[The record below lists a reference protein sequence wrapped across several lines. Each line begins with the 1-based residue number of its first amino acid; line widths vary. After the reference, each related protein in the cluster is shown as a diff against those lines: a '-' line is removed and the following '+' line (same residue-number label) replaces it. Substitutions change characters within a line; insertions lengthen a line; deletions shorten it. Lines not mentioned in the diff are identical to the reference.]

1 MTKKINFVIPFI
13 HEYPALP
20 HTIFSIQAEM
30 QDSPYQW
37 EISVVENGTVDEN
50 TERWF
55 TGSRAVFRDEMGK
68 RIKYYFDPIQCYSED
83 TEVLTNHGWMYFSDL
98 SGSEFIATLNSSTNI
113 LEYQKPTNYIK
124 EKYQGKMFHQT
135 SKSID
140 LMVTPNHL
148 MYTDRAKDKRRKD
161 HWSLSEA
168 RNLPRSVRYKRNAVW
183 IGKEEEYFTLPHYHY
198 EWDSGRNHKQHK
210 VIDIPEKKILMDDWL
225 AFFGIWLAEGCTFA
239 DSNTIAIGQK
249 PQTMIYEKI
258 KELIERL
265 PWKFSDKYYGFK
277 CTDPQLSAY
286 LGLFGDSHGKYIPK
300 EILSLSTRQ
309 LKILFRW
316 MMYGDGTKENWRKY
330 STVSKYLADDFQEL
344 LLKIG
349 YAGTISLDEDCGGFS
364 ETDIYRIYIS
374 RQSLTPEVNRTI
386 DGRKWI
392 DYDGYIYCLEVPN
405 HLIYVRRNGKVCWC
419 GNCGPHARNTGARAI
434 PSDYTIFMDAH
445 TGLGKNSII
454 PLVEC
459 LDDNP
464 NAGLVSGLTS
474 WSTYWYDR
482 LGSYYE
488 LFLQPS
494 QQETHKGGPTLD
506 THMHGHYMAMG
517 HLANKYPKE
526 YQEKKPMKVVMGS
539 QAYTMYRTQDF
550 LDIGGY
556 CDACR
561 FYPHPEGYMPM
572 KMWMSGK
579 EVYIH
584 PGSYHFHSLFPRKYS
599 LNNEEANTKIQ
610 EFGGYNW
617 QEHGHMNIYKIA
629 YILGEEKW
637 TKICNTSLKECGS
650 RHDEDKLMGVAIE
663 EAKPI
668 REQLSDKFI
677 YSLDSILTMAR
688 KEKIPGMEHWFKPI
702 GNDPLG

>member
-1 MTKKINFVIPFI
+1 MGNEMISFVIPMI
-13 HEYPALP
+13 HEYPAVA
-20 HTIFSIQAEM
+20 HTVFSIQAEM

-37 EISVVENGTVDEN
+37 EIIVVENGTVDEN

-55 TGSRAVFRDEMGK
+55 TGNRAVFRDEMGK
-68 RIKYYFDPIQCYSED
+68 KIKYLFDGIQS
-83 TEVLTNHGWMYFSDL
+83 
-98 SGSEFIATLNSSTNI
+98 
-113 LEYQKPTNYIK
+113 
-124 EKYQGKMFHQT
+124 
-135 SKSID
+135 
-140 LMVTPNHL
+140 
-148 MYTDRAKDKRRKD
+148 
-161 HWSLSEA
+161 
-168 RNLPRSVRYKRNAVW
+168 
-183 IGKEEEYFTLPHYHY
+183 
-198 EWDSGRNHKQHK
+198 
-210 VIDIPEKKILMDDWL
+210 
-225 AFFGIWLAEGCTFA
+225 
-239 DSNTIAIGQK
+239 
-249 PQTMIYEKI
+249 
-258 KELIERL
+258 
-265 PWKFSDKYYGFK
+265 
-277 CTDPQLSAY
+277 
-286 LGLFGDSHGKYIPK
+286 
-300 EILSLSTRQ
+300 
-309 LKILFRW
+309 
-316 MMYGDGTKENWRKY
+316 
-330 STVSKYLADDFQEL
+330 
-344 LLKIG
+344 
-349 YAGTISLDEDCGGFS
+349 
-364 ETDIYRIYIS
+364 
-374 RQSLTPEVNRTI
+374 
-386 DGRKWI
+386 
-392 DYDGYIYCLEVPN
+392 
-405 HLIYVRRNGKVCWC
+405 
-419 GNCGPHARNTGARAI
+419 GPHARNTGARIAKGK
-434 PSDYTIFMDAH
+434 YVMFMDAH
-445 TGLGKNSII
+445 TGLGKNSIA

-494 QQETHKGGPTLD
+494 QQEIHKGGPTLD

-561 FYPHPEGYMPM
+561 FYPHPEGYMPL

-584 PGSYHFHSLFPRKYS
+584 PGSYHFHSLFPRKYT
-599 LNNEEANTKIQ
+599 LNNDETNTKIQ

-668 REQLSDKFI
+668 RKELEGRFI
-677 YSLDSILTMAR
+677 YSLDDILTMAR

-702 GNDPLG
+702 GKDPLG